1 MLHSHVTAINTIVG
15 IGQEVLT
22 YSFASSGARRI
33 YGQACCEVFFS
44 HKTLLIWRDLPFRA
58 D

>member
-22 YSFASSGARRI
+22 YSFTSTGARRI
-33 YGQACCEVFFS
+33 YRQACCEVFFS
-44 HKTLLIWRDLPFRA
+44 HKTF
-58 D
+58 